1 MASIEGMTCHHCV
14 MTVKTELRDAGFES
28 FEVKIGSA
36 KVEFDGLEESTSKIK
51 STIENAGYKVVN
63 QNILK

>member
-1 MASIEGMTCHHCV
+1 MAV
-14 MTVKTELRDAGFES
+14 RTELWDAGFES

-36 KVEFDGLEESTSKIK
+36 KVEFDGLEESTNKIK
-51 STIENAGYKVVN
+51 FTVENAGYKVVN